1 MKSHN
6 NKNIGTMSNQKLS
19 EKGQDSQTFLV
30 YDNNTG
36 KTSRLVRLLSVA
48 SVDILPFLGHRDL
61 DLPYSVCE
69 EVYLLVFWSILFKI
83 ERDL

>member
-6 NKNIGTMSNQKLS
+6 KKKIGTMKNKKLS
-19 EKGQDSQTFLV
+19 EKGKDSQTFFV

-36 KTSRLVRLLSVA
+36 KTSRLVRLISVA

-61 DLPYSVCE
+61 DLPYSVC
-69 EVYLLVFWSILFKI
+69 
-83 ERDL
+83 

>member
-1 MKSHN
+1 
-6 NKNIGTMSNQKLS
+6 MSKKKLS

-36 KTSRLVRLLSVA
+36 KTSRLIRLVSRA

-61 DLPYSVCE
+61 DLPYSVC
-69 EVYLLVFWSILFKI
+69 
-83 ERDL
+83 

>member
-6 NKNIGTMSNQKLS
+6 KKSIATTSNEKLS
-19 EKGQDSQTFLV
+19 EKGQASQTFLV

-36 KTSRLVRLLSVA
+36 KASRLVRLITVA

-61 DLPYSVCE
+61 DLPYSVC
-69 EVYLLVFWSILFKI
+69 
-83 ERDL
+83 

>member
-6 NKNIGTMSNQKLS
+6 KKNIGTTSNKDLS
-19 EKGQDSQTFLV
+19 EKGQGSQTFLV

-36 KTSRLVRLLSVA
+36 KTSRVVRLIIVA

-61 DLPYSVCE
+61 DLPYSVC
-69 EVYLLVFWSILFKI
+69 
-83 ERDL
+83 

>member
-1 MKSHN
+1 
-6 NKNIGTMSNQKLS
+6 MSNKKLS

-36 KTSRLVRLLSVA
+36 KTSRLVRLIPVA

-61 DLPYSVCE
+61 DLPYRVC
-69 EVYLLVFWSILFKI
+69 
-83 ERDL
+83 

>member
-6 NKNIGTMSNQKLS
+6 KKNIGTMSNQKLS

-36 KTSRLVRLLSVA
+36 KTSRLVRLISVA

-61 DLPYSVCE
+61 DLPYSVCL
-69 EVYLLVFWSILFKI
+69 EVYLLDFWSILLKI